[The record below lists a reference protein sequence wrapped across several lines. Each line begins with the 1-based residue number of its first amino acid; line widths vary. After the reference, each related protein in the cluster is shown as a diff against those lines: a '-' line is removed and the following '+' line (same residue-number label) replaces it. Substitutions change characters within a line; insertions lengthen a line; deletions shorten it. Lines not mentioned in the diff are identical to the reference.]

1 MFVHN
6 LGLFKLQGR
15 AMNTIA
21 IASKPSL
28 GVIYISSILQGFKAN
43 RLLYASTAL
52 VFLAA
57 VAEALLLGLPMSFGM
72 VFIFSLPVIS
82 ILTLMIAFG
91 LGLETVRL
99 ARTRYAGP
107 LFPALWHK
115 TRDDYFAPQRV
126 ANAVHATVYMTL
138 FMVGYTF
145 IKNAIPTANP
155 YAWDKAFMEWDRV
168 LHFGVHPYEWLAP
181 IFNIPAI
188 TWLTNW
194 NYNLW
199 FAVMFGLW
207 FWQGFSRN
215 DHKQR
220 QQFLL
225 SFGFTWFLG
234 GGILGTVFSSVG
246 PCFYGRLLP
255 AEIDPYG
262 PLMAWLNHVN
272 TTHTVFALNVM
283 DELWKSYAT
292 GDGLF
297 NGISAMPSMH
307 VGTSVIFA
315 FLGFASGQRWLGWM
329 LAAFASFIMLGS
341 VHLGWH
347 YAIDGYLGAAIA
359 VFSWWLAGRLV
370 DWDRAARGIAESRS
384 FSNC

>member
-6 LGLFKLQGR
+6 LRHYKLQGS

-21 IASKPSL
+21 VAATQRL
-28 GVIYISSILQGFKAN
+28 GGRYTSQILRGFKSN
-43 RLLYASTAL
+43 RLLYVSTL
-52 VFLAA
+52 VVFLAA
-57 VAEALLLGLPMSFGM
+57 VAEAALLGLPMSFAM
-72 VFIFSLPVIS
+72 VFIFSLPVVL
-82 ILTLMIAFG
+82 ILTLMIALG

-99 ARTRYAGP
+99 ARTKYDGP
-107 LFPALWHK
+107 LFPALWQK
-115 TRDDYFAPQRV
+115 LSGDYLAPERV
-126 ANAVHATVYMTL
+126 ANTFHATVYMSL

-155 YAWDKAFMEWDRV
+155 YSWDKAFMEWDRI
-168 LHFGVHPYEWLAP
+168 LHFGTHPYEWLAP
-181 IFNIPAI
+181 VFNIPVI
-188 TWLTNW
+188 TWATNW

-207 FWQGFSRN
+207 FWQGFSRT

-255 AEIDPYG
+255 IEADPYL
-262 PLMAWLNHVN
+262 PLMAWLNQVN
-272 TTHTVFALNVM
+272 TTHTVTALHVM

-292 GDGLF
+292 GDGMF

-307 VGTSVIFA
+307 VGTSLIFV
-315 FLGFASGQRWLGWM
+315 FLGFASGQRWLGWL
-329 LAAFASFIMLGS
+329 LAAFASLIMLGS

-359 VFSWWLAGRLV
+359 ALSWWLAGKLV
-370 DWDRAARGIAESRS
+370 DWDRAARGVRP
-384 FSNC
+384 